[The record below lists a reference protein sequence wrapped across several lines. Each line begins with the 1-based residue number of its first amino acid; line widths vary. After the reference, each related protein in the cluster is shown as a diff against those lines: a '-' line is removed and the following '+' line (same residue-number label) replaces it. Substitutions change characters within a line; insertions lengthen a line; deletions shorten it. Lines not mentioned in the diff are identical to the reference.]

1 MKKTFA
7 VTNPPPRYG
16 KLPITSLTAA
26 PSSLGAHVQPR
37 CVQFETGVTGGE
49 SKLCAPE
56 HSKLCAPEHKEP
68 RSEQMLVSTQHQ
80 FFCFLTA

>member
-56 HSKLCAPEHKEP
+56 HKEP
-68 RSEQMLVSTQHQ
+68 HSEQMLVSTQHQ
-80 FFCFLTA
+80 FFCFFVFML